1 MNGARLT
8 FAFTAGIVAT
18 INPCGFAML
27 PAYLSF
33 FLGIDRRAAE
43 GSSRAGVGRALAT
56 GAVVT
61 TGIVVVFG
69 IVGIALS
76 AGLSALR
83 DYVPWAAIVIG
94 AALIALGVAILAGFR
109 LTAYL
114 PKFERGAGGRDVRSL
129 FLFGVSYAIASVSCG
144 LATFLVVVTASAGD
158 DSFVGGIVSF
168 VLYAL
173 GMGMVLTSL
182 AVSLA
187 LARGWL
193 LSKLRVLMRHTDTIA
208 AILLIAAGAFTI
220 WYWFIDLTDRGG
232 DGLVVTVERWSSSL
246 SNWVAS
252 VGGVRLGLIM
262 SIVLAIGL
270 MAMLAT
276 GRRSEATAVDDG
288 GEPSV
293 PHPEADPVPG
303 QADSAAGVLN

>member
-1 MNGARLT
+1 MNSARLT

-18 INPCGFAML
+18 VNPCGFAML

-33 FLGIDRRAAE
+33 FLGIDRRASE
-43 GSSRAGVGRALAT
+43 GSSRAGVGRALTT

-94 AALIALGVAILAGFR
+94 VGLIALGVAILAGFR

-114 PKFERGAGGRDVRSL
+114 PKFERGATGRDVRSL
-129 FLFGVSYAIASVSCG
+129 FLFGVSYAVASVSCG
-144 LATFLVVVTASAGD
+144 LATFLVVVTASASD

-168 VLYAL
+168 VLYAM

-193 LSKLRVLMRHTDTIA
+193 LSKLRVLMRYTDTIA
-208 AILLIAAGAFTI
+208 AVLLIAAGAFTI
-220 WYWFIDLTDRGG
+220 WYWFIELTDRGG

-262 SIVLAIGL
+262 SIVLAVGL

-276 GRRSEATAVDDG
+276 GRRSDTASSAEDG
-288 GEPSV
+288 HLSAP
-293 PHPEADPVPG
+293 D
-303 QADSAAGVLN
+303 QAHGAAEVLN